1 MAAAARRAGAA
12 LLVAGEPR
20 RLPRRREHRPR
31 VRLLGR
37 PARDRVAALERLW
50 RVDGHRRRPLS
61 VLYWLGGLWEEWEL
75 SAFSINVLELAAENM
90 GTFAFVAQARA
101 LGLDLAHSLD
111 LFDNTAAEYPADRG
125 TPRAPG
131 MQELVRRRFAALDEL
146 KIYSSVERITALPPL
161 TTRGLTRS
169 REARSACKTCCVW
182 RRRSACARTVFNQR
196 RSGGASPACRGS
208 TPDPVQCHEGGSP
221 RDTVVRRDVRR
232 HSRRRRR
239 GAAWTAAALSRCGH
253 LTQPRLACLYLATV
267 SGTPCGSGGTTEQG
281 PYVCNPPALDV
292 CILTSTPQACV
303 CYSRR

>member
-1 MAAAARRAGAA
+1 MQARKAANHLAGSYAILHEPQVA
-12 LLVAGEPR
+12 ELRWWLLQLAEPERLLAAGEPR

-37 PARDRVAALERLW
+37 RARDRVAALERLW

-146 KIYSSVERITALPPL
+146 KIYSSVERITSIDNEWA
-161 TTRGLTRS
+161 
-169 REARSACKTCCVW
+169 
-182 RRRSACARTVFNQR
+182 
-196 RSGGASPACRGS
+196 
-208 TPDPVQCHEGGSP
+208 D
-221 RDTVVRRDVRR
+221 
-232 HSRRRRR
+232 
-239 GAAWTAAALSRCGH
+239 ALSRGEERVQDV
-253 LTQPRLACLYLATV
+253 LRMAWALGLKYESGV
-267 SGTPCGSGGTTEQG
+267 SPNE
-281 PYVCNPPALDV
+281 
-292 CILTSTPQACV
+292 
-303 CYSRR
+303 